1 MKALR
6 TMLRYRHGISAWDGD
21 RPAGEEC
28 AYCAGTGEASDPPDF
43 LDTTCRGCN
52 GSGQLGELRLSMFRA
67 APMPWCLW
75 CWRDHR

>member
-1 MKALR
+1 MSSLR

-21 RPAGEEC
+21 
-28 AYCAGTGEASDPPDF
+28 SDDGP
-43 LDTTCRGCN
+43 
-52 GSGQLGELRLSMFRA
+52 LSMFRA